1 MSGTPVSCSTRLE
14 RFEQKRDEMAGQ
26 ASEYHRGEMD
36 IHEQVSTFHL
46 VMNITKWG
54 ALLVAVGVLTAT
66 LWFCTGA
73 GFMGGAITGAV
84 VLALGIVFLREKPA
98 EGH

>member
-1 MSGTPVSCSTRLE
+1 
-14 RFEQKRDEMAGQ
+14 MAGQ
-26 ASEYHRGEMD
+26 ASNYHRGEMD

-54 ALLVAVGVLTAT
+54 SLIIAALLLTLV

-73 GFMGGAITGAV
+73 GFLAGAISGIV
-84 VLALGIVFLREKPA
+84 VLVLGILLLRGGS
-98 EGH
+98 GH